1 MYIPDGQLLNHHVT
15 IHVSNE
21 KIEMNEEPRL
31 HLARLSADGGTK
43 GAALKEWRPFL
54 VASGQ
59 TWTQKIEGQTIAREG
74 TILMFAL
81 EGFTLPKYQSTT
93 RVIPQLSWKPPAGV
107 PERTLLAEP
116 VYLGSYWGAFIWTI
130 VIVGL
135 LVFFVGRLAH
145 KTEVLK
151 TKESGVLYLIS
162 GNDGYMSLWRTQLA
176 AWSVAVGSMVVFF
189 GLIQLAVPSIPDS
202 LVALMGMSV
211 ATGSLSAIAGKRPQK
226 DPSVAKAH
234 SPPPNPDGPRW
245 RHLIGSW
252 NSENKQVVLSVQ
264 KAQMVFWTGIILA
277 LFVVKSLGS
286 GELWSVPWEMVTLTG
301 VSQLGYLSDKALQ
314 HPKNPE
320 KDSSP

>member
-1 MYIPDGQLLNHHVT
+1 MYIPDGQLLNDHVR
-15 IHVSNE
+15 IYVSNE
-21 KIEMNEEPRL
+21 KIEANEEPRL
-31 HLARLSADGGTK
+31 QLAHGRTK
-43 GAALKEWRPFL
+43 GTALKEWTPFL

-59 TWTQKIEGQTIAREG
+59 TWTQKIEGQTIARQG

-93 RVIPQLSWKPPAGV
+93 RVIPRLSWKPPAGV
-107 PERTLLAEP
+107 PERTLLGEA
-116 VYLGSYWGAFIWTI
+116 VYLGSYWGAFLWTI

-151 TKESGVLYLIS
+151 TKENGILYLIS

-176 AWSVAVGSMVVFF
+176 AWTVAVGSMVVFF

-211 ATGSLSAIAGKRPQK
+211 ATGSLSAIAGKNSRK
-226 DPSVAKAH
+226 DPSTDKA
-234 SPPPNPDGPRW
+234 SPPPPPKGPRW
-245 RHLIGSW
+245 KHLIASW
-252 NSENKQVVLSVQ
+252 NSEHKHVVLSVQ
-264 KAQMVFWTGIILA
+264 KAQMVFWTGIILV
-277 LFVVKSLGS
+277 LFVVKSFGS

-314 HPKNPE
+314 RPKNPE